1 MVKLI
6 IHQFPKD
13 HNCIS
18 ILCGA
23 LSLACWGTG
32 VLSSVEGTSTDVC
45 VGARER
51 GNSGDC
57 QGWLGW
63 LHGWGQRFGYF
74 VALKSIGM
82 SRFAAIRRKGYVE
95 GTTTAVFHRSKIS
108 VVSLGEKFSG
118 TRGFAEGNT
127 ASLTGR
133 FYLFPTKNSSSTCFC
148 FWLLLCLSWG
158 ATDKELAASILSSQ
172 QLVMGLL

>member
-45 VGARER
+45 MGARER
-51 GNSGDC
+51 GSSGDC

-74 VALKSIGM
+74 VALKSIWM

-118 TRGFAEGNT
+118 MLREKQLPWQGAFIFFPLKTLEVPAFAFGYFS
-127 ASLTGR
+127 A
-133 FYLFPTKNSSSTCFC
+133 
-148 FWLLLCLSWG
+148 
-158 ATDKELAASILSSQ
+158 
-172 QLVMGLL
+172 